1 MTPKQKT
8 KPVSISPIAERA
20 HIAAI
25 AVEREDG
32 TWCAMKSDTYYDFHM
47 VLAFGEALPES
58 TARALFP
65 EFASKCLPYRE

>member
-1 MTPKQKT
+1 MSTKQNT

-20 HIAAI
+20 HIAVI
-25 AVEREDG
+25 AVERENG
-32 TWCAMKSDTYYDFHM
+32 TWCAIKSHEYYDFHM